1 MLQLHSILPQTL
13 TEFYHENLI
22 LEQLG
27 EFYRC
32 NPMLVTSCCILGLL
46 YIYYSLRVA
55 GVPELHCRRGTSLH
69 RSVFPLLAGVNE
81 ISRFQQGEARS
92 HTMMLDL
99 C

>member
-13 TEFYHENLI
+13 TEFYHESL
-22 LEQLG
+22 LLDQLG

-55 GVPELHCRRGTSLH
+55 GVPELHCRPGTSLH
-69 RSVFPLLAGVNE
+69 RSVSDTLKCEVCE
-81 ISRFQQGEARS
+81 VDR
-92 HTMMLDL
+92 D
-99 C
+99 

>member
-13 TEFYHENLI
+13 TEFYHESL
-22 LEQLG
+22 LLDQLG

-55 GVPELHCRRGTSLH
+55 GVPELHCRPGTSLH
-69 RSVFPLLAGVNE
+69 RSVSDLRSDILSLEISWTALLAND
-81 ISRFQQGEARS
+81 SP
-92 HTMMLDL
+92 L

>member
-69 RSVFPLLAGVNE
+69 RSVSDTLKCEVC
-81 ISRFQQGEARS
+81 EADR
-92 HTMMLDL
+92 D
-99 C
+99 